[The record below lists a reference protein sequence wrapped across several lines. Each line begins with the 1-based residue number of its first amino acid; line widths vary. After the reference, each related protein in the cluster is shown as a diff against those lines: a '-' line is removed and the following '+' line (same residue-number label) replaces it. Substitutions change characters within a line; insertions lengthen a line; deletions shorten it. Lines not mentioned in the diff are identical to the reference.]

1 MNCIF
6 FASILMAE
14 VSGMGVGNS
23 ENAGM
28 SEKEPN
34 LRAQSILSSEQ
45 IWGVGTKGRRN
56 KRIKYSPSH

>member
-1 MNCIF
+1 
-6 FASILMAE
+6 MAE